1 MYNTARLYP
10 VVARR
15 RQDFTGVKRVTIP
28 NQTMSLKEM
37 FKRYVR
43 REPLPVEKQGV
54 YVETDYDLEKVSKMD
69 RVDQEE
75 IYQEMKAKADSLEN
89 EIKKEDSK
97 IKAAKKQK
105 AEAQK
110 AEAQKAQTDPK
121 GNDGAGH
128 PPVE

>member
-43 REPLPVEKQGV
+43 REPLPLEKKGI
-54 YVETDYDLEKVSKMD
+54 YVESDYDLEKVSKMD

-75 IYQEMKAKADSLEN
+75 IYNEMKAKTDSLEAKIR
-89 EIKKEDSK
+89 EEDSK
-97 IKAAKKQK
+97 IKSEKKRKKEAERAA
-105 AEAQK
+105 AAQ
-110 AEAQKAQTDPK
+110 AQSDPK
-121 GNDGAGH
+121 GNDGGGH